1 MSKHIIARACHDTES
16 PVEVYI
22 LTHNGSNL
30 IDQELIAEVVQTDFE
45 ECFDQELFSNADI
58 FNYDDGTIK
67 VKYEDDDG
75 FVAQVVYTARP
86 VV

>member
-1 MSKHIIARACHDTES
+1 MSRYWVTSWGVHLNT
-16 PVEVYI
+16 Y
-22 LTHNGSNL
+22 GSNL
-30 IDQELIAEVVQTDFE
+30 IDQELIAKVVQTDFE